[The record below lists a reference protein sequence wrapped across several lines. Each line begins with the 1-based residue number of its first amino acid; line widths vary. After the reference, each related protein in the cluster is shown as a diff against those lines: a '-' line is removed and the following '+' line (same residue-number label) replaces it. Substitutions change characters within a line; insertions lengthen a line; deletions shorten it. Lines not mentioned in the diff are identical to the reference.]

1 MASYGQLENKKYEL
15 IILVEGKIDRPVPLS
30 EFMLSIVEHY
40 VKYLSQR
47 VKNTMTSCTQDCH
60 NVVMSYDTSADH
72 S

>member
-30 EFMLSIVEHY
+30 EFMLSIVEQN

-47 VKNTMTSCTQDCH
+47 VKNQEHNDLLHDVRTQD
-60 NVVMSYDTSADH
+60 
-72 S
+72 